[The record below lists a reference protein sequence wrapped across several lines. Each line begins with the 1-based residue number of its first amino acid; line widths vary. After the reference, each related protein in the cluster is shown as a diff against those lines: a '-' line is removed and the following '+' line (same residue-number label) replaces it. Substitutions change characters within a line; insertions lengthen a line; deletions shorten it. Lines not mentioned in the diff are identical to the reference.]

1 MSSLNSCLR
10 SRWRRT
16 VSRIT
21 LLLCCLPLLPCQIV
35 GLNSDGV
42 LLLSFKYSTLSDPLS
57 VLGDWNYAD
66 STPCS
71 WNGVMCMG
79 FPSTNSTTFTWNSS
93 SSSSSTDISIP
104 ATSTSRVIGL
114 VLPDA
119 QLLGSIPSDL
129 GLIEHLRHLDLS
141 GNFLNGTL
149 PATLFN
155 ASDLRILSLSNNEIS
170 GELPEIV
177 GEMKSLQSLNL
188 SGNALVG
195 RVPTNLTLLPNL
207 TTVSLANNYLS
218 GELPG
223 GGFQQLEIL
232 DLSSNLLNG
241 SLPLDLG
248 VKSLRYLNLSSNRL
262 AGGIPPELAARIP
275 ANALIDLS
283 FNNLTGE
290 IPQSG
295 AFLAQKPMA
304 FAGNSDLCGKPL
316 KNMCTIPSS
325 LSNSPPNDSTAT
337 PPRPKSPPAL
347 AAIPEIPDRNSSP
360 ASAAGGGG
368 QRGLKPAAVVAIAVG
383 DITGI
388 VLLVIVFLY
397 VFQVKNKNRELQQQ
411 HHHQKNKGDRGIG
424 LERMERGGRNERPP
438 SASPESRG
446 LGALSWCLRKKGGD
460 SDDTEEASETSASSE
475 TGGGEEEQHK
485 RGKQDGKTQAQQ
497 NQQRDDTLV
506 TVDGPEL
513 DLETLLKAS
522 AYILGATGSS
532 IVYKAVLAD
541 GTALAVRRMGESSSI
556 DKFKDFDAQVR
567 SIAKFRH
574 PNLLRIRGFYWGAE
588 EKLLIHDYAPNGS
601 LANISFSKKLGSSP
615 LRLNWNAR
623 LRIARG
629 VARGLAYLHEKKCV
643 HGNVK
648 PSNILLGADMEPV
661 IGDFGLERLMPGDGS
676 YGPGASARQFGS
688 KRSVLSTS
696 SLPDLSA
703 AAGASP
709 CGCSSTSAFAPPPY
723 QSPESLKNLKPNVK
737 WDVYSFG
744 MVLLE
749 LIAGRVFPEVELCQ
763 WNAGFVVE
771 ERNKIRRMA
780 DPALRGEV
788 GGKEEALLT
797 CFKLGFACCSSAPQR
812 RPSMKDAVLML
823 EKVAATS
830 SSSWSSQ

>member
-1 MSSLNSCLR
+1 
-10 SRWRRT
+10 
-16 VSRIT
+16 
-21 LLLCCLPLLPCQIV
+21 
-35 GLNSDGV
+35 
-42 LLLSFKYSTLSDPLS
+42 
-57 VLGDWNYAD
+57 
-66 STPCS
+66 
-71 WNGVMCMG
+71 MCMG

-93 SSSSSTDISIP
+93 SIDFRMPVI
-104 ATSTSRVIGL
+104 STSRVIGL

-170 GELPEIV
+170 GQLPKIV
-177 GEMKSLQSLNL
+177 GEMKSLQFLNL
-188 SGNALVG
+188 SGNALFG
-195 RVPTNLTLLPNL
+195 RVPSNLTLLPNL
-207 TTVSLANNYLS
+207 TTISLGNNYLS
-218 GELPG
+218 GGLPG
-223 GGFQQLEIL
+223 GGFEQLEIL
-232 DLSSNLLNG
+232 DLSSNLVNG
-241 SLPLDLG
+241 SLPPDLG
-248 VKSLRYLNLSSNRL
+248 VKSLRYLNLSSNRI
-262 AGGIPPELAARIP
+262 AGEIPPELAARIP
-275 ANALIDLS
+275 ANALIDFS

-325 LSNSPPNDSTAT
+325 LSNPPPNDSTAN

-347 AAIPEIPDRNSSP
+347 AAIPEIPDGNSSP

-368 QRGLKPAAVVAIAVG
+368 QRGLRPAAVVAISVG

-388 VLLVIVFLY
+388 VLLLIVFLY
-397 VFQVKNKNRELQQQ
+397 VFQVKSKKRELQQQ
-411 HHHQKNKGDRGIG
+411 QQQHQKNKGDRGIG
-424 LERMERGGRNERPP
+424 VERGGRNERAPSP

-446 LGALSWCLRKKGGD
+446 LVALSWCLRNKGGD

-475 TGGGEEEQHK
+475 TEAGAEPPHK
-485 RGKQDGKTQAQQ
+485 RGKQDAKTQAQQ
-497 NQQRDDTLV
+497 NQQGDTLV
-506 TVDGPEL
+506 TVDGAEL

-541 GTALAVRRMGESSSI
+541 GTALAVRRMGESSTI

-574 PNLLRIRGFYWGAE
+574 PNLLRIRGFYWGAD

-601 LANISFSKKLGSSP
+601 LANISFCKKLGSSP
-615 LRLNWNAR
+615 LRLNWDAR

-629 VARGLAYLHEKKCV
+629 VARGLAYLHEKKYV

-661 IGDFGLERLMPGDGS
+661 IGDFGLERLMPGDGI
-676 YGPGASARQFGS
+676 YGP
-688 KRSVLSTS
+688 
-696 SLPDLSA
+696 
-703 AAGASP
+703 
-709 CGCSSTSAFAPPPY
+709 AFAPPPY
-723 QSPESLKNLKPNVK
+723 QSPESLKNLKPNAK

-749 LIAGRVFPEVELCQ
+749 LIAGRVFSEVELCQ

-780 DPALRGEV
+780 DPTLRGEV

-797 CFKLGFACCSSAPQR
+797 CFKLGFACCSSAPRR

-830 SSSWSSQ
+830 SSS